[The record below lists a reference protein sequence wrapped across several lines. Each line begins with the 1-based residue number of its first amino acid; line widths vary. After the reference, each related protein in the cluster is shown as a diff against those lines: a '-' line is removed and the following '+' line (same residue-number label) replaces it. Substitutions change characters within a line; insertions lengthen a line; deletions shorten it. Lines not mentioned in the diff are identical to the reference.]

1 MKPTRDLAVL
11 MELAQRR
18 RDDALQALA
27 AVRREQLT
35 AQGQMEQLRAYTRD
49 ADARWLQRASAGVTP
64 MLLATQRQFVARL
77 EEAIAF
83 QTDVLQRLQERVAH
97 AEARVQHA
105 ERALATLQ
113 RIQQRRQLRWL
124 EQQRRVEQ
132 KATDE
137 MAAAQH
143 RRRATMMP

>member
-1 MKPTRDLAVL
+1 MKPSRDLAVL

-49 ADARWLQRASAGVTP
+49 ADARWLQRASAGITP
-64 MLLATQRQFVARL
+64 ALLATQRQLVARL
-77 EEAIAF
+77 QEAIAF

-124 EQQRRVEQ
+124 QQQRRVEQ

-143 RRRATMMP
+143 QRRATMMP

>member
-18 RDDALQALA
+18 RDDAVQALA
-27 AVRREQLT
+27 AVRREQQT
-35 AQGQMEQLRAYTRD
+35 AQSQMAQLQAYTRE
-49 ADARWLQRASAGVTP
+49 ADARWLQRASGGVTP
-64 MLLATQRQFVARL
+64 TLLATQRQFVARL

-83 QTDVLQRLQERVAH
+83 QTDVLQRLQERVAR
-97 AEARVQHA
+97 AEAQVQHA

-113 RIQQRRQLRWL
+113 RIQQRRLQRWL
-124 EQQRRVEQ
+124 EQQRRAEQ

-137 MAAAQH
+137 MAATQH
-143 RRRATMMP
+143 RRRAAHPL